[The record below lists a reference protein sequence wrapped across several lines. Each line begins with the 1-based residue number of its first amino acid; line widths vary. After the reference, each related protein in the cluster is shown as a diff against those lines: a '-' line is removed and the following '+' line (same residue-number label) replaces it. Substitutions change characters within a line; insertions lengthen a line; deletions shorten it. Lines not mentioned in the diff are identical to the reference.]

1 MEPVLLLTLV
11 NIPVCILTGRG
22 LFVNTQVGILGEV
35 LRVREGLNVNA
46 AKKGERA
53 RMSAADRILHT
64 ASEMFYRKGIRA
76 VGVDSIAA
84 EAGVTKKT
92 LYEKYGSKDELV
104 AAYLRARDERWRN
117 SLEESVERRGGSAT
131 ERLLSTFD
139 LLGEWMK
146 RENYRGCGFVNAAAE
161 FPDANHP
168 ARVVVLEQKRWMRGY
183 LAELATEAGAEDPED
198 LAERL
203 LILHEGAT
211 VASSLGVAVDAAQ
224 KAKETAVALVAGR
237 QE

>member
-1 MEPVLLLTLV
+1 MNATKK
-11 NIPVCILTGRG
+11 
-22 LFVNTQVGILGEV
+22 
-35 LRVREGLNVNA
+35 REQARTPA
-46 AKKGERA
+46 AE
-53 RMSAADRILHT
+53 RILHT

-76 VGVDSIAA
+76 VGVDAISA

-117 SLEESVERRGGSAT
+117 WLVEFVERRGGSAT

-139 LLGEWMK
+139 VLGEWME

-161 FPDANHP
+161 FPDADHP

-183 LAELATEAGAEDPED
+183 LVELATEAGAEDPED

-211 VASSLGVAVDAAQ
+211 VASSLGVAAEAVQ
-224 KAKETAVALVAGR
+224 KAKQTAEGLVADL

>member
-1 MEPVLLLTLV
+1 
-11 NIPVCILTGRG
+11 
-22 LFVNTQVGILGEV
+22 
-35 LRVREGLNVNA
+35 VNA
-46 AKKGERA
+46 TKKREQA
-53 RMSAADRILHT
+53 RTPAAERILHT
-64 ASEMFYRKGIRA
+64 ASEMFYQKGIRA
-76 VGVDSIAA
+76 VGVDAISA

-117 SLEESVERRGGSAT
+117 WLVEFVERRGGSAT

-139 LLGEWMK
+139 VLGEWME

-161 FPDANHP
+161 FPDADHP
-168 ARVVVLEQKRWMRGY
+168 ARVVVQEQKRWMRSY
-183 LAELATEAGAEDPED
+183 LVELATEAGAEDPED

-211 VASSLGVAVDAAQ
+211 VARSLGVADDAVQ
-224 KAKETAVALVAGR
+224 KAKQTAEGLLADL